1 MSGRSFL
8 DTNVL
13 IYTDDHDAPEKQ
25 RRAIEV
31 YERARRRRTGV
42 ISTQVLQEYFVGA
55 TRKLGV
61 EAAVARRKVELFAR
75 LDLVRIDLGTILAA
89 IDFQRLHRV
98 SFWDTLM
105 SRRPSRAAARPCSAR
120 TCSTAAGSAGWR
132 SSTRSCSGAAA
143 PDLPRPHV
151 IGPAARSATARP
163 PLDRAAASG

>member
-42 ISTQVLQEYFVGA
+42 VSTQVLQEYFVGA

-61 EAAVARRKVELFAR
+61 EAAVARRKVELFAH

-89 IDFQRLHRV
+89 IDFQRLHQV
-98 SFWDTLM
+98 SFWDALIVQAALAGGCATLLSEDM
-105 SRRPSRAAARPCSAR
+105 QHGRRIDGLEIVNPF
-120 TCSTAAGSAGWR
+120 
-132 SSTRSCSGAAA
+132 
-143 PDLPRPHV
+143 L
-151 IGPAARSATARP
+151 
-163 PLDRAAASG
+163 

>member
-42 ISTQVLQEYFVGA
+42 VSTQVLQEYFVGA

-75 LDLVRIDLGTILAA
+75 LDLVRIDLGAILAA
-89 IDFQRLHRV
+89 IDFQRLHQV
-98 SFWDTLM
+98 SFWDALIVQAALAGGCATLLSEDM
-105 SRRPSRAAARPCSAR
+105 QHGRR
-120 TCSTAAGSAGWR
+120 
-132 SSTRSCSGAAA
+132 
-143 PDLPRPHV
+143 
-151 IGPAARSATARP
+151 IGGLEIVNPFP
-163 PLDRAAASG
+163 

>member
-13 IYTDDHDAPEKQ
+13 IYTDDHDAPGKQ

-42 ISTQVLQEYFVGA
+42 VSTQVLQEYFVGA

-61 EAAVARRKVELFAR
+61 VAAVTRRKVELFAR
-75 LDLVRIDLGTILAA
+75 LDLVRIDLGIILAA

-98 SFWDTLM
+98 SFWDALIVQAALAGGCATLLSEDM
-105 SRRPSRAAARPCSAR
+105 QHGRRIDGLEIVNPF
-120 TCSTAAGSAGWR
+120 
-132 SSTRSCSGAAA
+132 
-143 PDLPRPHV
+143 L
-151 IGPAARSATARP
+151 
-163 PLDRAAASG
+163 